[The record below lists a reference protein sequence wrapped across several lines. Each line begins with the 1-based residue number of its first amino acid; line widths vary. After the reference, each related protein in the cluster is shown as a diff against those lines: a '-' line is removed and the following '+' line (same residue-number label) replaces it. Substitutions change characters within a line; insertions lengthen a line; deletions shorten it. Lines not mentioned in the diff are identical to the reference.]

1 MRTSQVR
8 VAIDL
13 ETTGLHPEH
22 DAIIEI
28 GALKFAGGE
37 VLETFE
43 SFVSTGTAIPYRIQ
57 RLTGISS
64 AQLRGAPALAELLP
78 RLRAFL
84 GDHPLVGHSVPFDAA
99 FLRRAGL
106 ARRNPLVDTYEL
118 ASALLPGLSS
128 YTLAS
133 VGAALGVSSPTYHRA
148 LADAQLAR
156 DVFLALLERLRAL
169 DASTLLT
176 LDRLP
181 APLDWT
187 PAYFVRQTVRE
198 QGLSAGPGAAAGSTI
213 GDLLA
218 ARLGMDPAVLS
229 LAVAGAARDA
239 SATAVPSPAPAEA
252 AVDEAP
258 SAKASEAASRLG
270 QMVASGV
277 RDALAAGRTLLVEH
291 HHTEEGSLAC
301 LSAALGWAH
310 ASGERALIAA
320 ADEAAVRQLITRLIP
335 LALAGAGIDAA
346 GLPVATLCAR
356 ESYLCLHRW
365 YGAARLS
372 LDGPLPRD
380 IARGLA
386 KLSVWLPETQ
396 TGALA
401 EITLSGQELAAW
413 ERTRAGSEFI
423 DSDAD
428 CAYRRDGYCFVARAR
443 AAVEDARVIVTTHR
457 VLAAQLVGRA
467 SLLAHASRVL
477 VFDAHLLEDELRA
490 ARSLALDRQALL
502 ADLATLALVEEGGR
516 RAGLFHLAAQGLDAT
531 AAKAREQQWFA
542 QVERTRQAAERLFTA
557 LGMLL
562 ADSHDEANGAP
573 LADSP
578 EQRTLRLGGEARELA
593 AWRPLAQQWEELS
606 ARLVATIRLARDAA
620 QLVLAARGPKTPA
633 AADGVAT
640 ELLASARRLERAR
653 DCGAQI
659 LTDGPDDELLRWLRV
674 PYSAAVPST
683 ASASAAPRRAGA
695 RSPRRPRVQPARA
708 SLPPAD
714 AEPLPSAD
722 VALEPPVGSGAP
734 PALLD
739 APAGPA
745 EAAEITEA
753 PVLHAAPVQVGALLA
768 PLCAPERGLVLAAPA
783 LAVGGD
789 FAYTRAALSLPE
801 TTQTLS
807 PSVECENQT
816 LLCLPTDVPE
826 PNAPQFQRR
835 LDEALLALAAAL
847 GGRLVVLFPSHAALR
862 STAQSLKRA
871 LERHDILA
879 LAQGQD
885 GSARQLWQTFRTEP
899 RVVLLGAGVFWEGAA
914 HVEAPPACVVVTR
927 LPFPAL
933 SDPLLAAR
941 ADQWADTQSQF
952 VVPHAALRLRH
963 ALGGLAWSHTR
974 KNAVVLFDRRLQT
987 RAYGPTILATLPRC
1001 EQYQES
1007 VAQIAERVAEWVG

>member
-1 MRTSQVR
+1 VRTSQVR

-28 GALKFAGGE
+28 GALKFAGDE

-43 SFVSTGTAIPYRIQ
+43 SFVTAGAAIPYRIQ
-57 RLTGISS
+57 RLTGISGT
-64 AQLRGAPALAELLP
+64 QLRGAPALAELLP
-78 RLRAFL
+78 RLRDFL

-99 FLRRAGL
+99 FLRRVGL

-118 ASALLPGLSS
+118 ASALLPGLPS

-133 VGAALGVSSPTYHRA
+133 VGAALGVRSPTYHRA

-169 DASTLLT
+169 DASTLLA

-187 PAYFVRQTVRE
+187 PAYFVRQTVRQ
-198 QGLSAGPGAAAGSTI
+198 QGLTAAPGAAAGSTI

-229 LAVAGAARDA
+229 LAVARGADDT
-239 SATAVPSPAPAEA
+239 SAGALPVADPS
-252 AVDEAP
+252 V
-258 SAKASEAASRLG
+258 AASDAVEAGTAAASSAAADRLC
-270 QMVASGV
+270 QIVSDGV
-277 RDALAAGRTLLVEH
+277 RDALAAGHTLLVEH
-291 HHTEEGSLAC
+291 HHAADGVLAC
-301 LSAALGWAH
+301 LGAILQWAY
-310 ASGERALIAA
+310 ASGARALICVADESAARQLIARLIPTALAA
-320 ADEAAVRQLITRLIP
+320 ADIAA
-335 LALAGAGIDAA
+335 AE
-346 GLPVATLCAR
+346 LPVASLCAR

-372 LDGPLPRD
+372 FDGQLPRD
-380 IARGLA
+380 TARGLA
-386 KLSVWLPETQ
+386 KLAVWLAGTQ
-396 TGALA
+396 TGALG
-401 EITLSGQELAAW
+401 EVTLSGQELAAW
-413 ERTRAGSEFI
+413 ERTRAGAEFI

-428 CAYRRDGYCFVARAR
+428 CAYRRDRYCFVARAR
-443 AAVEDARVIVTTHR
+443 AAAERARVIVTTHR
-457 VLAAQLVGRA
+457 ALAAQLVEGSSMLDLPGRA
-467 SLLAHASRVL
+467 F

-490 ARSLALDRQALL
+490 AQSLVLDRQALL
-502 ADLATLALVEEGGR
+502 ADLGALALVEEGGR
-516 RAGLFHLAAQGLDAT
+516 RGGLFHLAAQRLDA
-531 AAKAREQQWFA
+531 AAVKAREQQWFT
-542 QVERTRQAAERLFTA
+542 QVQRTRQAAERLFTA
-557 LGMLL
+557 LRALL
-562 ADSHDEANGAP
+562 ADSHDEASNNSP
-573 LADSP
+573 ADGV
-578 EQRTLRLGGEARELA
+578 EQRTLRLDAAARELA
-593 AWRPLAQQWEELS
+593 AWRPLTQRWEELA
-606 ARLVATIRLARDAA
+606 ARLAATVRIARDAA
-620 QLVLAARGPKTPA
+620 QLVLAARGPKTPP

-640 ELLASARRLERAR
+640 ELLASARRLERAL
-653 DCGAQI
+653 DCGARI
-659 LTDGPDDELLRWLRV
+659 LTGGSDDDLLRWLRV
-674 PYSAAVPST
+674 PYPAIAPGTPSVSAATRRSG
-683 ASASAAPRRAGA
+683 ARPRR
-695 RSPRRPRVQPARA
+695 QPV

-714 AEPLPSAD
+714 ADPPAAAD
-722 VALEPPVGSGAP
+722 VALAPNPSVTLAP
-734 PALLD
+734 PAVLE
-739 APAGPA
+739 APAEIA
-745 EAAEITEA
+745 ESAEA

-768 PLCAPERGLVLAAPA
+768 PLYAPDRGLVLAAPA

-789 FAYTRAALSLPE
+789 FAYTRAALGLSE
-801 TTQTLS
+801 AARTLG
-807 PSVECENQT
+807 PAIECENQT

-835 LDEALLALAAAL
+835 LDDALLALASAL

-885 GSARQLWQTFRTEP
+885 GSVRQLWQTFRTEP
-899 RVVLLGAGVFWEGAA
+899 RVVLLGAGAFWEGAA
-914 HVEAPPACVVVTR
+914 QTEMPPACIVVTR

-941 ADQWADTQSQF
+941 ADQWADAQSQF

-974 KNAVVLFDRRLQT
+974 KNAIVLFDRRIQT

-1001 EQYQES
+1001 EQYQGS
-1007 VAQIAERVAEWVG
+1007 VAQIAERTADWVG

>member
-13 ETTGLHPEH
+13 ETTGLHSEH

-28 GALKFAGGE
+28 GALKFAGDE

-43 SFVSTGTAIPYRIQ
+43 SFVAAGAAIPYRIQ

-78 RLRAFL
+78 RLRDFL

-99 FLRRAGL
+99 FLRRVGL

-118 ASALLPGLSS
+118 ASALLPGLPS

-133 VGAALGVSSPTYHRA
+133 VGAALGVRSPTYHRA

-169 DASTLLT
+169 DASTLLA

-181 APLDWT
+181 VPLDWT
-187 PAYFVRQTVRE
+187 PAYFVRQAVRQ
-198 QGLSAGPGAAAGSTI
+198 QGLSAAPGAAAGSTI

-229 LAVAGAARDA
+229 LAVARAADDTPAGVPPSADPPAAA
-239 SATAVPSPAPAEA
+239 SDSVESGGEAGMAVAEEA
-252 AVDEAP
+252 AD
-258 SAKASEAASRLG
+258 RLCQIVSG
-270 QMVASGV
+270 GV
-277 RDALAAGRTLLVEH
+277 RDALATGRTLLVEH
-291 HHTEEGSLAC
+291 HHTEEGLLAC
-301 LSAALGWAH
+301 LGAILQWAH
-310 ASGERALIAA
+310 ASGERVLICV
-320 ADEAAVRQLITRLIP
+320 ADEPAARQLSARLIP
-335 LALAGAGIDAA
+335 AALAAAGIAA
-346 GLPVATLCAR
+346 GLPVASLCAR

-380 IARGLA
+380 TARGLA
-386 KLSVWLPETQ
+386 KLAVWLPGTQ
-396 TGALA
+396 TGELG
-401 EITLSGQELAAW
+401 EVTLSGQELAAW

-443 AAVEDARVIVTTHR
+443 EAAEGARVIVITHR
-457 VLAAQLVGRA
+457 ALAAQLVGGA
-467 SLLAHASRVL
+467 SMLALASRAF

-490 ARSLALDRQALL
+490 AQSLVLDRQTLL
-502 ADLATLALVEEGGR
+502 ADLGALALIEEGGR
-516 RAGLFHLAAQGLDAT
+516 RAGLFRLAAQRLDAAT
-531 AAKAREQQWFA
+531 AKAREQQWFT
-542 QVERTRQAAERLFTA
+542 QVERTRQAAERLFAA
-557 LGMLL
+557 LRALL
-562 ADSHDEANGAP
+562 ADSRDEANGNP
-573 LADSP
+573 SSDSP
-578 EQRTLRLGGEARELA
+578 EQRTLRLDGAARDMA
-593 AWRPLAQQWEELS
+593 AWRPLTQRWEELA
-606 ARLVATIRLARDAA
+606 ARLAATVRLARDAA
-620 QLVLAARGPKTPA
+620 QLVLAARGPKTPP

-640 ELLASARRLERAR
+640 ELLAGARRLERAL
-653 DCGAQI
+653 DHGACI
-659 LTDGPDDELLRWLRV
+659 LANGPDDDLLRWLRV
-674 PYSAAVPST
+674 PYPAIAPGTV
-683 ASASAAPRRAGA
+683 SASATPRRSGA
-695 RSPRRPRVQPARA
+695 RLQRRQSVQQTA
-708 SLPPAD
+708 LPPAD
-714 AEPLPSAD
+714 ADPLPVAD
-722 VALEPPVGSGAP
+722 VVLEPASSGSLVP
-734 PALLD
+734 PALLV
-739 APAGPA
+739 AS
-745 EAAEITEA
+745 AEIAEA

-768 PLCAPERGLVLAAPA
+768 PLLAPERGLVLAAPA

-789 FAYTRAALSLPE
+789 FAYTRAALGLAE
-801 TTQTLS
+801 TAQTLG
-807 PSVECENQT
+807 PAIECEHQT

-835 LDEALLALAAAL
+835 LDEALLALAAAF

-899 RVVLLGAGVFWEGAA
+899 RVVLLGAGAFWEGAA
-914 HVEAPPACVVVTR
+914 QVEAPPACVVVTR

-941 ADQWADTQSQF
+941 ADQWADAQSQF

-1001 EQYQES
+1001 EQYQET
-1007 VAQIAERVAEWVG
+1007 VAQIAERAAEWVG